1 MTVSSTTN
9 RKSFT
14 GDGSTTA
21 FGTSPVVFFDE
32 SELEV
37 YLVTTATGASTLQ
50 TITTHYTV
58 SGGAGTTGT
67 VTMVTAP
74 ASTETL
80 VILRV
85 LPYTQTDDYVN
96 NDINDAEVLE
106 DRLDKLTMLTQQ
118 LDEVDE
124 RSLKLS
130 SAETGAAALTELP
143 FDRASK
149 FLAFDA
155 SKNPIASAGTTET
168 PVSAFMATVLDDTTA
183 ADARTTLGASATEPD
198 DATFKIVGSADATK
212 KARFEVDGLTT
223 VTTRVYTLQDSDDT
237 LVGRATTD
245 TLTNKTLTSPVIN
258 TAVTGT
264 AIATQSQQ
272 ETGTAVDVLVTPGRQ
287 HFHQSAIKS
296 YTCFNGTGTPAL
308 IANYG
313 AAGLID
319 NGAGDYTVTYAGF
332 SAATTMSAI
341 ASCSNEDAGDYFAT
355 CPFGSGFTTT
365 AVRVAAFSG
374 GRVKTDVANI
384 NVWVAGDL

>member
-80 VILRV
+80 IILRV
-85 LPYTQTDDYVN
+85 LPYTQTDDFVN

-118 LDEVDE
+118 LDEVDA

-130 SAETGAAALTELP
+130 SAEAGTAALTELP

-155 SKNPIASAGTTET
+155 SKNLIAAAGTTEV
-168 PVSAFMATVLDDTTA
+168 PVSAFMETVLDDTTA
-183 ADARTTLGASATEPD
+183 ADARTTLGLGALSTVTPGTGVATALAVD
-198 DATFKIVGSADATK
+198 VGSAGAPVLFNGAGGTPSS
-212 KARFEVDGLTT
+212 L
-223 VTTRVYTLQDSDDT
+223 
-237 LVGRATTD
+237 
-245 TLTNKTLTSPVIN
+245 TLTN
-258 TAVTGT
+258 ATGLPM
-264 AIATQSQQ
+264 AAQSDQ
-272 ETGTAVDVLVTPGRQ
+272 ETASSPTLPVTPGRQ
-287 HFHQSAIKS
+287 QYHPSAAKGHGKIAFNGS
-296 YTCFNGTGTPAL
+296 AFAFYNVSSVTDNGTGVF
-308 IANYG
+308 
-313 AAGLID
+313 
-319 NGAGDYTVTYAGF
+319 TVAWNVDF
-332 SAATTMSAI
+332 SADTYTCVATPQGDQASSSATSLFAQPTASTYGVGSVQVVVFRGDFTQVDA
-341 ASCSNEDAGDYFAT
+341 ASCSVVAFGDQ
-355 CPFGSGFTTT
+355 
-365 AVRVAAFSG
+365 
-374 GRVKTDVANI
+374 
-384 NVWVAGDL
+384 